1 MKLITHYTTGM
12 LTDILK
18 NKMFNLVFSFAL
30 GVGIAAI
37 FRPICQGGSCNVVK
51 APPTSDWDG
60 YVYRMGAKCYE
71 YKSEIVQCP
80 KEGFIEGFG
89 SDFASRPSSI

>member
-1 MKLITHYTTGM
+1 M

-30 GVGIAAI
+30 GVGIVAVL
-37 FRPICQGGSCNVVK
+37 RPICQGDNCKVVK
-51 APPTSDWDG
+51 APPTSEWDG
-60 YVYRMGAKCYE
+60 YVYRMGSKCYE
-71 YKSEIVQCP
+71 YKTEIIECP

-89 SDFASRPSSI
+89 GAFTSRQSSI